1 MKEMQSIEERL
12 RKAVQVEKNGNLNR
26 AVGEYLSIIRDKK
39 DFKDAYLNLGA
50 LYSRMRELKKAV
62 ICYKKAI
69 SLGEDYLTFF
79 NLGSVFYKNGDYK
92 KAVLSLDRSRRLKN
106 DFALAILVMGL
117 CFSRLRNRKAAE
129 ACFLEV
135 LAIQPEN
142 RIALTALAIVYIDK
156 KKYSRSLELLNQI
169 ISLDIE
175 NKRVRKLKADVLYR
189 LNRIDES
196 AREIKYVK
204 NYSDTFKCYDEF
216 IQSIPIEMYTD
227 KYGTIDKKIYSI
239 QKSVKKTRDRR
250 SLITLSLC
258 YILKGET
265 DTAIDY
271 LFEARKELHN

>member
-1 MKEMQSIEERL
+1 MKGMQSIEERL
-12 RKAVQVEKNGNLNR
+12 YRAVQVEKKGYYDK
-26 AVGEYLSIIRDKK
+26 AVGEYLSIIRDKT
-39 DFKDAYLNLGA
+39 DFKEAYLNLGA
-50 LYSRMRELKKAV
+50 LYSRMSELKKAV

-92 KAVLSLDRSRRLKN
+92 KAVLSLDRSRRLKR
-106 DFALAILVMGL
+106 DFALSILVMGL
-117 CFSRLRNRKAAE
+117 CFSRLKNFKAAE

-135 LAIQPEN
+135 LAIQPAN
-142 RIALTALAIVYIDK
+142 RVALTALAIIYVDN
-156 KKYSRSLELLNQI
+156 KKYTRSLELLNKI
-169 ISLDIE
+169 ISLDTE
-175 NKRVRKLKADVLYR
+175 NKRVRKLKANVLYH

-196 AREIKYVK
+196 ASEIKYIK
-204 NYSDTFKCYDEF
+204 NYSDNFKCYDEF
-216 IQSIPIEMYTD
+216 IQSIPIEIYTD

-239 QKSVKKTRDRR
+239 QKSVKKAKERK

-271 LFEARKELHN
+271 LFEARKGLHN

>member
-1 MKEMQSIEERL
+1 MKGMQSIEERL
-12 RKAVQVEKNGNLNR
+12 YRAVQVEKKGYYDK
-26 AVGEYLSIIRDKK
+26 AVGEYLSIIRDKT
-39 DFKDAYLNLGA
+39 DFKEAYLNLGA
-50 LYSRMRELKKAV
+50 LYSRMSELKKAV

-92 KAVLSLDRSRRLKN
+92 KAVLSLDRSRRLKR
-106 DFALAILVMGL
+106 DFALSILVMGL
-117 CFSRLRNRKAAE
+117 CFSRLKNFKAAE

-135 LAIQPEN
+135 LAIQPAN
-142 RIALTALAIVYIDK
+142 RVALTALAIIYVDK
-156 KKYSRSLELLNQI
+156 KKYTRSLELLNKI
-169 ISLDIE
+169 ISLDTE
-175 NKRVRKLKADVLYR
+175 NKRVRKLKANVLYH

-196 AREIKYVK
+196 ASEIKYIK
-204 NYSDTFKCYDEF
+204 NYSDNFKCYDEF
-216 IQSIPIEMYTD
+216 IQSIPIEIYTD

-239 QKSVKKTRDRR
+239 QKSVKKAKERK

-271 LFEARKELHN
+271 LFEARKGLHN